1 MRVNYA
7 DRNAAKEEKWEGNMK
22 LSSVLRRDSTRREAR
37 GTAVFYCP
45 QKGASSPPASTAEPS
60 LTRGPCPCCSQSG
73 GACWDPAG
81 SRCLLPLL
89 GGLLHPAA
97 RGSLKPARSSR
108 ARGPSRASSEAVPG
122 EPAAALI

>member
-7 DRNAAKEEKWEGNMK
+7 GRNTAKEEKWEGNVK

-37 GTAVFYCP
+37 GMAVFDCP

-73 GACWDPAG
+73 GTCW
-81 SRCLLPLL
+81 CLLPLL

-97 RGSLKPARSSR
+97 RGSLEPARTSG
-108 ARGPSRASSEAVPG
+108 AQGPSRASSEAVPG